1 MSATRLL
8 VLGGV
13 RRFGRA
19 HGYEVRRELI
29 SWGSDEWAHVNPG
42 SIYHALRQLA
52 KEGMLRAH
60 EVEESDAGP
69 PHTDYEITD
78 AGRAE
83 FLRMLRRALATVD
96 VRHPEMLTAG
106 LGFLTELPRAEAVR
120 LLRERLDGLAGWRSS
135 VAPHLDVQDPDD
147 HLRELLGWWV
157 HSADS
162 AADWTRRLI
171 GRLESGAY
179 VMADDRGSP
188 ASGSSPAGPPP
199 AGASPAG
206 STGSS
211 GAPVSLQ
218 PPRRRRTSTK

>member
-60 EVEESDAGP
+60 DVEESDAGP
-69 PHTDYEITD
+69 PHTDYEITET
-78 AGRAE
+78 GRAE
-83 FLRMLRRALATVD
+83 FLRLLRGALATVD

-106 LGFLTELPRAEAVR
+106 LGFLTELPRAEAIG
-120 LLRERLDGLAGWRSS
+120 LLRERLDGLAGWRAS
-135 VAPHLDVQDPDD
+135 VAPHLDEQDPDD

-157 HSADS
+157 HSAD
-162 AADWTRRLI
+162 AATAWTLRLI
-171 GRLESGAY
+171 ERLEAGAY
-179 VMADDRGSP
+179 SMADDRGS
-188 ASGSSPAGPPP
+188 SSSA
-199 AGASPAG
+199 
-206 STGSS
+206 
-211 GAPVSLQ
+211 APVSFQ
-218 PPRRRRTSTK
+218 PPRRRRTSMK

>member
-1 MSATRLL
+1 MSTTRLL

-52 KEGMLRAH
+52 KEGLLRAH
-60 EVEESDAGP
+60 EVEESEAGP
-69 PHTDYEITD
+69 PHTDYEITE

-83 FLRMLRRALATVD
+83 FLRLLRCALATVD

-106 LGFLTELPRAEAVR
+106 LGFLTELPRAEAVG
-120 LLRERLDGLAGWRSS
+120 LLRERLDGLAGWRAS
-135 VAPHLDVQDPDD
+135 VAPHLDEQDPAD

-162 AADWTRRLI
+162 AAVWTRGLI
-171 GRLESGAY
+171 ERLESGAY
-179 VMADDRGSP
+179 TMADDR
-188 ASGSSPAGPPP
+188 A
-199 AGASPAG
+199 
-206 STGSS
+206 
-211 GAPVSLQ
+211 
-218 PPRRRRTSTK
+218 

>member
-1 MSATRLL
+1 MSTTRLL

-52 KEGMLRAH
+52 KEGLLRAH
-60 EVEESDAGP
+60 DVEESEAGP

-83 FLRMLRRALATVD
+83 FFRLLRCAISAVD

-106 LGFLTELPRAEAVR
+106 LGFLTELPRAEAVA
-120 LLRERLDGLAGWRSS
+120 LLRERLDGLARWRASI
-135 VAPHLDVQDPDD
+135 APPQDEQDPSD

-162 AADWTRRLI
+162 AAVWTRGVI
-171 GRLESGAY
+171 ERLEAGAY
-179 VMADDRGSP
+179 VMADE
-188 ASGSSPAGPPP
+188 A
-199 AGASPAG
+199 
-206 STGSS
+206 
-211 GAPVSLQ
+211 
-218 PPRRRRTSTK
+218 PPRP

>member
-13 RRFGRA
+13 RRSGRA
-19 HGYEVRRELI
+19 HGYEVRRDLI

-60 EVEESDAGP
+60 AVEESDAGP
-69 PHTDYEITD
+69 PHTDYEITE

-83 FLRMLRRALATVD
+83 FLRLLRCALATVD
-96 VRHPEMLTAG
+96 VRHPELLAAG
-106 LGFLTELPRAEAVR
+106 LGFLTELPRGEAIG
-120 LLRERLDGLAGWRSS
+120 LLRERLDGLAGWRAS
-135 VAPHLDVQDPDD
+135 VAPHLADRNPDD

-162 AADWTRRLI
+162 ATTWTRRVI
-171 GRLESGAY
+171 DRLESGAY
-179 VMADDRGSP
+179 VMADDRGSAP
-188 ASGSSPAGPPP
+188 SS
-199 AGASPAG
+199 
-206 STGSS
+206 GSS
-211 GAPVSLQ
+211 GASGPAEPSESASFQ
-218 PPRRRRTSTK
+218 PPRRRSTSMK

>member
-13 RRFGRA
+13 RRCGRA

-60 EVEESDAGP
+60 DVEESDAGP
-69 PHTDYEITD
+69 PHTDYEITE

-83 FLRMLRRALATVD
+83 FLRLLRHALATVD
-96 VRHPEMLTAG
+96 VRHPELLTAG

-135 VAPHLDVQDPDD
+135 VSPHLDAQDPDD

-179 VMADDRGSP
+179 VMADDGAPSPPGSP
-188 ASGSSPAGPPP
+188 PPGSSPS
-199 AGASPAG
+199 AS
-206 STGSS
+206 SS
-211 GAPVSLQ
+211 AAPVSLQ
-218 PPRRRRTSTK
+218 PPRRRRTSAK

>member
-1 MSATRLL
+1 MSTTRLL

-19 HGYEVRRELI
+19 HGYEVRRELL

-52 KEGMLRAH
+52 KEGLLHAH
-60 EVEESDAGP
+60 EVEESEAGP

-78 AGRAE
+78 AGREE
-83 FLRMLRRALATVD
+83 FHRLLRSALSAVD

-106 LGFLTELPRAEAVR
+106 LGFLTELPRAEA
-120 LLRERLDGLAGWRSS
+120 LALPAWRAS
-135 VAPHLDVQDPDD
+135 VAPPLDELDPSD

-162 AADWTRRLI
+162 ARAWTLGVI
-171 GRLESGAY
+171 ERLEAGAY
-179 VMADDRGSP
+179 VMADERG
-188 ASGSSPAGPPP
+188 
-199 AGASPAG
+199 
-206 STGSS
+206 
-211 GAPVSLQ
+211 
-218 PPRRRRTSTK
+218 

>member
-52 KEGMLRAH
+52 KEDLLLAH
-60 EVEESDAGP
+60 DVEESDAGP

-83 FLRMLRRALATVD
+83 FFRLLRHAVSAVD

-106 LGFLTELPRAEAVR
+106 LAFLTELTRPEAID
-120 LLRERLDGLAGWRSS
+120 LLGQRLDGLAARRAN
-135 VAPHLDVQDPDD
+135 VMPLFEAPQDPA
-147 HLRELLGWWV
+147 HLHELLGWWV

-162 AADWTRRLI
+162 AMRWARGLI
-171 GRLESGAY
+171 ERLEAGAY
-179 VMADDRGSP
+179 TRAGEPRP
-188 ASGSSPAGPPP
+188 SS
-199 AGASPAG
+199 
-206 STGSS
+206 
-211 GAPVSLQ
+211 
-218 PPRRRRTSTK
+218 

>member
-60 EVEESDAGP
+60 DVEESDAGP
-69 PHTDYEITD
+69 PHTDYELTD

-83 FLRMLRRALATVD
+83 FLRLLRCALATVD

-135 VAPHLDVQDPDD
+135 VAPHLDAQDPDD
-147 HLRELLGWWV
+147 HLRELPGWWL

-179 VMADDRGSP
+179 VMADDRGSSP
-188 ASGSSPAGPPP
+188 SGSSVSGP
-199 AGASPAG
+199 
-206 STGSS
+206 SS
-211 GAPVSLQ
+211 AAPVSFQ
-218 PPRRRRTSTK
+218 PPRRRRTSAK

>member
-19 HGYEVRRELI
+19 HGYEIRRELI

-52 KEGMLRAH
+52 KEGLLREH

-69 PHTDYEITD
+69 PHVDYEITD

-83 FLRMLRRALATVD
+83 FLRLLRRALAVVD
-96 VRHPEMLTAG
+96 IRHPEMLTAG
-106 LGFLTELPRAEAVR
+106 LAFLTELTRAEAVR
-120 LLRERLDGLAGWRSS
+120 LLRERLDGLAIRRAS
-135 VAPHLDVQDPDD
+135 VAPHREARDPDD

-157 HSADS
+157 HSADY
-162 AADWTRRLI
+162 AADWTRGLI
-171 GRLESGAY
+171 GRLEAGAY
-179 VMADDRGSP
+179 VMADD
-188 ASGSSPAGPPP
+188 SGSSPVPGAGP
-199 AGASPAG
+199 ASASAPG
-206 STGSS
+206 PSST
-211 GAPVSLQ
+211 APVSVQ